1 MDKKTHL
8 LSNLKRQVLALKNQ
22 LEGLERHKNSKLHK

>member
-1 MDKKTHL
+1 MDKKCHL

-22 LEGLERHKNSKLHK
+22 LEGL